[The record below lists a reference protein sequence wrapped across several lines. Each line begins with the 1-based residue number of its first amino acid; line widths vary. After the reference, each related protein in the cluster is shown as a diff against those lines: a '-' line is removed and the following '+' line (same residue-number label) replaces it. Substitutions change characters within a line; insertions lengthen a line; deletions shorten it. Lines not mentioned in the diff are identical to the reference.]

1 MSHTRRLVLVT
12 SVTFLLAG
20 LGVACSSPAT
30 APPPPV
36 AATYRIGPP
45 DRLDISILPD
55 PAISRS
61 VTVRP
66 DGMISVDLVGD
77 IPAAGR
83 TTTEVAKDI
92 QNRISRYKRD
102 AVVTVS
108 LSAAASTEI
117 TVFGEVGSQRTF
129 PIQRETRLIEA
140 LGQVGGVGMM
150 ADKDNIRI
158 IRLQDGQS
166 HIYYADLSAIEVGDL
181 STNYLLQGGDVII
194 VPPTTSAKIGYA
206 VQAFTFPIT
215 QILGFGARITNMVLM
230 P

>member
-1 MSHTRRLVLVT
+1 MSLVRRLALVT
-12 SVTFLLAG
+12 SITFLAAG
-20 LGVACSSPAT
+20 LLAACSSPSS

-36 AATYRIGPP
+36 AQEYRIGPP

-55 PAISRS
+55 PVIGRS

-83 TTTEVAKDI
+83 TTAEVARDI

-108 LSAAASTEI
+108 LGAANSTEI
-117 TVFGEVGSQRTF
+117 TVLGEVGSQRTF

-158 IRLQDGQS
+158 IRLVDGQS
-166 HIYYADLSAIEVGDL
+166 HIYYADVSAIEVGDL
-181 STNYLLQGGDVII
+181 STNYMLQGGDVIV

-206 VQAFTFPIT
+206 VQAFTFPIQ
-215 QILGFGARITNMVLM
+215 QILGFGAKITNTVLM

>member
-1 MSHTRRLVLVT
+1 MSPVRRLALVT
-12 SVTFLLAG
+12 TITCLAAG
-20 LGVACSSPAT
+20 LVAACSSPTSLPA
-30 APPPPV
+30 PPV
-36 AATYRIGPP
+36 AEEYRIGPP
-45 DRLDISILPD
+45 DSLGISILPE

-66 DGMISVDLVGD
+66 DGMISIDLVGD
-77 IPAAGR
+77 VPAAGR
-83 TTTEVAKDI
+83 TTTEVAQDI

-108 LSAAASTEI
+108 LNAANSTEI
-117 TVFGEVGSQRTF
+117 TVLGEVGSQRTF

-158 IRLQDGQS
+158 IRLVDGQS
-166 HIYYADLSAIEVGDL
+166 HIYYADVGAIEMGDL
-181 STNYLLQGGDVII
+181 STNYMLQGGDVIV

-206 VQAFTFPIT
+206 VQAFTFPIQ
-215 QILGFGARITNMVLM
+215 QILGFGAKITNTVLM

>member
-1 MSHTRRLVLVT
+1 MSQARCLVLVT
-12 SVTFLLAG
+12 AITIIAGGLLAG
-20 LGVACSSPAT
+20 CST
-30 APPPPV
+30 NRVAPPPPV
-36 AATYRIGPP
+36 AAEYRIGPP

-55 PAISRS
+55 PAIARS

-83 TTTEVAKDI
+83 TASEVARDI
-92 QNRISRYKRD
+92 QTRISRYKRD
-102 AVVTVS
+102 AVVTVALGS
-108 LSAAASTEI
+108 AASTEI
-117 TVFGEVGSQRTF
+117 TVMGEVGAQRTF

-166 HIYYADLSAIEVGDL
+166 HIYYADLAAIEVGDL